1 MADDSDQEKT
11 EAATPRKLEQARE
24 EGQVPRSRELATF
37 AVTMTGVAMLMMT
50 GAQIYRTLGQILERS
65 FTFNGKTLLHGESML
80 AELKQSTFDILLA
93 LAPILGA
100 LFVIAAAV
108 PILIGGWNFSGK
120 AIEPKF
126 SKLNPLSGIKR
137 MFSVSAALEGGKAVL
152 KSLVIGGVATWV
164 IWKERGEILNLIT
177 LPIER
182 SMATLVGLMEY
193 TFLVVVGAMLLIVVV
208 DVPFQL
214 WNYQKN
220 LRMSKE
226 EIKQEYKQSEG
237 SPEIKG
243 RIRQLQREAARK
255 RMMQDI
261 PTASVVVTNPTH
273 YAVALKYEEGM
284 RAPKVIAKGS
294 LRLAEKII
302 ESAKEHKITLMR
314 TPPFARALYHHAE
327 LGEEIPQAL
336 YTAAAQVLAYVFQL
350 KQYQTQGGFAPIY
363 PENLPVP
370 PELDPASKDPLSS

>member
-137 MFSVSAALEGGKAVL
+137 MFSVSAALEGGKAIL

-214 WNYQKN
+214 WNYQK
-220 LRMSKE
+220 
-226 EIKQEYKQSEG
+226 ICG
-237 SPEIKG
+237 
-243 RIRQLQREAARK
+243 
-255 RMMQDI
+255 
-261 PTASVVVTNPTH
+261 
-273 YAVALKYEEGM
+273 
-284 RAPKVIAKGS
+284 
-294 LRLAEKII
+294 
-302 ESAKEHKITLMR
+302 
-314 TPPFARALYHHAE
+314 
-327 LGEEIPQAL
+327 
-336 YTAAAQVLAYVFQL
+336 
-350 KQYQTQGGFAPIY
+350 
-363 PENLPVP
+363 
-370 PELDPASKDPLSS
+370 